1 MASILLLTLAIGIVN
16 LSLGYGLAAY
26 LELAPPTLA
35 DAWQALTARPPAD
48 DWTESDS
55 HDDIDRLIQQ
65 LGGASTTPQAHACLM
80 ALGQL
85 VVQLDDHL
93 AAIDTRL
100 HTAAGEPDHA
110 LLVAAAREA
119 SQFCR
124 AWLGWQRRAM
134 DRFHEC
140 AGQLGDQS
148 HLVGEVQTAVE
159 ELSARIEGLVQAQ
172 RGVRRSKAVAE
183 AVRQYQDDLS
193 RLGRTIHKTRDTLAT
208 ISMSAAQQA
217 GQLAEIPAPCRTDPL
232 TGLPSRIG
240 LDILMRQWWDEKRQE
255 SGPLAAALIE
265 PDDFT
270 ECNQQHGV
278 AASNGILRAM
288 AEVIVAH
295 AGPPAVV
302 ARYAGPK
309 FFVLLP
315 GTALPEAA
323 ASVESLRQSLS
334 ALDHVVAQGTVRRT
348 ASAAVVAPVPDETSK
363 SLFERLE
370 EEMDQAKR
378 AGGNQSHSSAIS
390 VPQSEAKSAQAG

>member
-16 LSLGYGLAAY
+16 LSLGYALAAY

-35 DAWQALTARPPAD
+35 DAWQALTAQPPAD
-48 DWTESDS
+48 DWTGSDS

-65 LGGASTTPQAHACLM
+65 LSSPSTTPQAHACLM
-80 ALGQL
+80 ALGQI
-85 VVQLDDHL
+85 VVQLDDRL
-93 AAIDTRL
+93 AAIDAQLR
-100 HTAAGEPDHA
+100 TAAGEPDRE
-110 LLVAAAREA
+110 LLGTAAREA

-134 DRFHEC
+134 ERFHEC

-148 HLVGEVQTAVE
+148 HLAGEVETAVE

-183 AVRQYQDDLS
+183 AVRQYQEDLT
-193 RLGRTIHKTRDTLAT
+193 RLGRTIHETRDALAT

-217 GQLAEIPAPCRTDPL
+217 GQLSEVPEICRTDPL

-240 LDILMRQWWDEKRQE
+240 LDILVRQWWDEKRQE

-265 PDDFT
+265 PDGFT
-270 ECNQQHGV
+270 ECNQEHGV
-278 AASNGILRAM
+278 LVGNGILRAM
-288 AEVIVAH
+288 AEAIVAH
-295 AGPPAVV
+295 VGPQAVV
-302 ARYAGPK
+302 ARYAGPR
-309 FFVLLP
+309 FLVLLP

-334 ALDHVVAQGTVRRT
+334 ALDHVLAQGTIRRT
-348 ASAAVVAPVPDETSK
+348 ASAAVVTPIPDETPK
-363 SLFERLE
+363 SLFDRLE
-370 EEMDQAKR
+370 EELDQAKR

-390 VPQSEAKSAQAG
+390 LS